1 MYMSGK
7 KFEYAY
13 WLTVVALLAITLAS
27 AWVNLNSTNRST
39 PLYSYEVVR
48 EYPHDPSAFTQGL
61 VFVDGF
67 IYEGTGLNGRSSLRR
82 VDLTSGEVVQMY
94 NLSSEYF
101 GEGITVYGD
110 RIYQLTW
117 QSNVGFVYDKGSF
130 ELLETFEVA
139 IEGWGLTHDGS
150 TLILSDGTST
160 LRFLDPETYEEVRAV
175 NVHDNSIPVLNIN
188 ELEYVKGEIWAN
200 IWLTDQIAR
209 VDSESGAVLGWLD
222 LSGLEDRLEQNSTY
236 DVLNGIAYD
245 SEGDRLFVTGK
256 LWRKLFEIEIKIVK

>member
-1 MYMSGK
+1 MSGWR
-7 KFEYAY
+7 FEYTY

-39 PLYSYEVVR
+39 PLYSYKVVR

-110 RIYQLTW
+110 RIYQVTW

-139 IEGWGLTHDGS
+139 TEGWGLTHDGS

-160 LRFLDPETYEEVRAV
+160 LRFLDPKTYEEVREI
-175 NVHDNSIPVLNIN
+175 NVHDNDIHVLNIN

-200 IWLTDQIAR
+200 IWLTDLIAWI
-209 VDSESGAVLGWLD
+209 DPESGLVVGWLD
-222 LSGLEDRLEQNSTY
+222 LSGLEDRLEQDSAF

-245 SEGDRLFVTGK
+245 SESGRLFVTGK
-256 LWRKLFEIEIKIVK
+256 LWKKLFEIEIKISR

>member
-1 MYMSGK
+1 MSGR

-13 WLTVVALLAITLAS
+13 WLTVVALFAITLAS

-39 PLYSYEVVR
+39 PLYSYEIVR

-61 VFVDGF
+61 VFESGF
-67 IYEGTGLNGRSSLRR
+67 LYEGTGLKGRSSLRR
-82 VDLTSGEVVQMY
+82 VDLASGEVVQVY

-117 QSNVGFVYDKGSF
+117 QSNMGFVYDKGSF
-130 ELLETFEVA
+130 EMLETFEVA
-139 IEGWGLTHDGS
+139 TEGWGLTHDGS
-150 TLILSDGTST
+150 TLILSNGTST
-160 LRFLDPETYEEVRAV
+160 LRFLDPETYEEVGEI
-175 NVHDNSIPVLNIN
+175 NVHDNGIPVLNIN
-188 ELEYVKGEIWAN
+188 ELEYVRGEIWAN
-200 IWLTDQIAR
+200 IWLTDLIAR
-209 VDSESGAVLGWLD
+209 IDPESGVVLGWLD
-222 LSGLEDRLEQNSTY
+222 LSGLEDRLEQNSAY

-256 LWRKLFEIEIKIVK
+256 LWKKLFEIKISR

>member
-1 MYMSGK
+1 MSGR

-13 WLTVVALLAITLAS
+13 WFTVIALLAITLGS
-27 AWVNLNSTNRST
+27 ALVHLDRAKRST
-39 PLYSYEVVR
+39 PLYSYEVVG
-48 EYPHDPSAFTQGL
+48 EYLHDSSAFTQGL

-82 VDLTSGEVVQMY
+82 VDLASGEVVQVY
-94 NLSSEYF
+94 NLSSDYF
-101 GEGITVYGD
+101 GEGLTLWGD

-117 QSNVGFVYDKGSF
+117 QSNVGFVYDRESF

-139 IEGWGLTHDGS
+139 TEGWGLTHDGL
-150 TLILSDGTST
+150 TLILSYGTST
-160 LRFLDPETYEEVRAV
+160 LRFLDPETFEMIRELR
-175 NVHDNSIPVLNIN
+175 VHDKGIPVLNIN
-188 ELEYVKGEIWAN
+188 ELEYIRGEIWAN
-200 IWLTDQIAR
+200 IWMTDLIAR
-209 VDSESGAVLGWLD
+209 IDPASGLVVGWLD
-222 LSGLEDRLEQNSTY
+222 LSGLEDRLEQDSAY